1 MTSAEI
7 KNIIAKH
14 NRYSSDAM
22 RTAYD
27 SGMAALIRYKTY
39 IDEDALISLILE
51 QTRIDAKEAPDMFS
65 RVNGGFNLTY
75 EVEEDKNLPILYKHL
90 TYMVENVKDIRGYA
104 LQFYGYKHKKYN
116 DMIYDLLKTSL
127 LPLIQYIQSELND
140 RLTLQEEQEKRESDV
155 KVVNNYGG
163 DHYQDSVVQKDNQQA
178 SMNNVGNDNSKKTF
192 HFQKESFF
200 LGIVAS
206 VISGLIVWGITALI
220 QYLVG

>member
-7 KNIIAKH
+7 KNIIDKH

-22 RTAYD
+22 RTTYD
-27 SGMAALIRYKTY
+27 SGMAALIRYKKH
-39 IDEDALISLILE
+39 IDEEPLISQIMEKTRLE
-51 QTRIDAKEAPDMFS
+51 ATDAPDMLLS
-65 RVNGGFNLTY
+65 LNGGYSISY
-75 EVEEDKNLPILYKHL
+75 EVDEEKNLPILYKHL
-90 TYMVENVKDIRGYA
+90 TYMVENLNDLRGYA
-104 LQFYGYKHKKYN
+104 SKYFGFKHKTLN
-116 DMIYDLLKTSL
+116 ESIYELLHRSL
-127 LPLIQYIQSELND
+127 YPIIQYIQSELNA
-140 RLTLQEEQEKRESDV
+140 RLTLQEEQEKRESDA

-163 DHYQDSVVQKDNQQA
+163 DHYQDSVVQKNNQQA

-220 QYLVG
+220 QYLIG